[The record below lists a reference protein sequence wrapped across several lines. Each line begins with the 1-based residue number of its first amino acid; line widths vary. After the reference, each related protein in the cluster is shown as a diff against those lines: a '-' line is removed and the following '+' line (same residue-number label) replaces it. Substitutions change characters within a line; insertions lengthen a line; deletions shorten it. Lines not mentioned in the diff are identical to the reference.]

1 MANHLLTS
9 HGALPG
15 GHAGAVWAAS
25 RIRDR
30 AARTRIFSPPS
41 GDQACR
47 RLESRDFNLAHAAAP
62 GGGLSPPAAGLRPTA
77 ATGAAL
83 TEIGPDSAAPQ
94 VTLHAGPFI
103 RKSSVWV
110 KHSWSGPGRFS
121 LRTDA
126 AA

>member
-1 MANHLLTS
+1 MLSPVVTR
-9 HGALPG
+9 
-15 GHAGAVWAAS
+15 GAVWAAS

-30 AARTRIFSPPS
+30 AARTRISLSPPS

-47 RLESRDFNLAHAAAP
+47 RLESRDFNLAHAAAL
-62 GGGLSPPAAGLRPTA
+62 GAGLSPPAAGLRPTA

-83 TEIGPDSAAPQ
+83 TEIGPDSAEPQ
-94 VTLHAGPFI
+94 VTLHAAPFI

-110 KHSWSGPGRFS
+110 KHSWIGPGRSS

>member
-30 AARTRIFSPPS
+30 AARTRISPPS

-47 RLESRDFNLAHAAAP
+47 RLESRHLNLAHAAAP
-62 GGGLSPPAAGLRPTA
+62 GAGLSPPAAELRPTA
-77 ATGAAL
+77 ATGAAV
-83 TEIGPDSAAPQ
+83 TEIGPDSAEPQ

-110 KHSWSGPGRFS
+110 KHSLIGPGRSS